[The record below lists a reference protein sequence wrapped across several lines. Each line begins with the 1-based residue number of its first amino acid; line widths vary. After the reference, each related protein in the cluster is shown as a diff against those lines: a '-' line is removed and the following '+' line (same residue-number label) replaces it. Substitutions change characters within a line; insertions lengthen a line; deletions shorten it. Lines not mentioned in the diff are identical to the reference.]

1 MEFLFFTD
9 NILNFK
15 GLNHLNDSKFDP
27 LLISEEYHIYKYN
40 ILSLNNKF
48 KDGVKQTLSL
58 KKSFLIRPIY
68 SPKTSL
74 KMLNNKWKY
83 KNIYNHYSCFC
94 KGEICFS
101 KLAKEKGQ
109 TCKYKIYLSI
119 IDQNKYLYNKT
130 DYLLSDFLFEKLS
143 SDDAYPIFKEMLKR
157 NISAH
162 YMTQKKNI
170 YKEFCGSNEHC
181 QIIINEIFI
190 NGDFLEKYLELIL
203 KLKVAIFGNGFL
215 SIDYS
220 IFHNIEYITSINLG
234 HGVKYFKSFLYKE
247 NANPRQYDK
256 LVLIPSKKV
265 INVALRYGWKEE
277 NIIKVCLPK
286 WDKYDKNKDKEIGKS
301 IFIFFTWRKLKKE
314 KNISSEYTYNIIKLI
329 NSDILNKKLIEK
341 NISLYYCLHHK
352 FSQYKNMIKINKLKL
367 KLNYITNNQIS
378 ETLMKSSL
386 LITDFSSV
394 IFDFIYKRKPIIIY
408 IPDSEDPSIKD
419 NYDINYI
426 KLINN
431 MKNGKM
437 HFENIYN
444 TTEQVIN
451 KIIFYVDNNFELE
464 SNMKKFYN
472 SFGLKCG
479 NNTRFFI
486 DYIQK
491 MK

>member
-1 MEFLFFTD
+1 MHF
-9 NILNFK
+9 
-15 GLNHLNDSKFDP
+15 
-27 LLISEEYHIYKYN
+27 
-40 ILSLNNKF
+40 
-48 KDGVKQTLSL
+48 
-58 KKSFLIRPIY
+58 
-68 SPKTSL
+68 
-74 KMLNNKWKY
+74 
-83 KNIYNHYSCFC
+83 
-94 KGEICFS
+94 
-101 KLAKEKGQ
+101 
-109 TCKYKIYLSI
+109 
-119 IDQNKYLYNKT
+119 
-130 DYLLSDFLFEKLS
+130 
-143 SDDAYPIFKEMLKR
+143 
-157 NISAH
+157 
-162 YMTQKKNI
+162 

-408 IPDSEDPSIKD
+408 IPDSEDPSI
-419 NYDINYI
+419 
-426 KLINN
+426 
-431 MKNGKM
+431 
-437 HFENIYN
+437 NI
-444 TTEQVIN
+444 
-451 KIIFYVDNNFELE
+451 L
-464 SNMKKFYN
+464 
-472 SFGLKCG
+472 
-479 NNTRFFI
+479 FF
-486 DYIQK
+486 
-491 MK
+491 

>member
-329 NSDILNKKLIEK
+329 NSDILNKKMTI
-341 NISLYYCLHHK
+341 YY
-352 FSQYKNMIKINKLKL
+352 Q
-367 KLNYITNNQIS
+367 
-378 ETLMKSSL
+378 
-386 LITDFSSV
+386 
-394 IFDFIYKRKPIIIY
+394 
-408 IPDSEDPSIKD
+408 
-419 NYDINYI
+419 
-426 KLINN
+426 
-431 MKNGKM
+431 
-437 HFENIYN
+437 
-444 TTEQVIN
+444 
-451 KIIFYVDNNFELE
+451 
-464 SNMKKFYN
+464 
-472 SFGLKCG
+472 
-479 NNTRFFI
+479 
-486 DYIQK
+486 
-491 MK
+491 